1 MEQQLLQKLPQ
12 WYCDIS
18 PDDYYLIL
26 TNDMDSYYSCRILQ
40 KCANINIGGFYSF
53 DGGLYLNMDYA
64 TGREPIY
71 VDLSIAKG
79 KAFDNHYTFIRN
91 PESVNP
97 NVIKRPYFKKYN
109 GGTLP
114 FVSVLFDD
122 YHNYTEYQWTTI
134 LAVDSFYYGYY
145 NKEGAFRDINVY
157 WFNLLGITDYVVPIL
172 ERKTAD
178 DFAKF
183 IEKDGLNEQIYI
195 NDTGYLVC
203 KKNIE
208 LPPGHFELVQPIEKR
223 FMPKWEAVVLYEK
236 RKDDIVVSS
245 ETYSDEYVLNL
256 KKPLAMEQNQNGL
269 SASIA

>member
-18 PDDYYLIL
+18 PDDYYLVL

-40 KCANINIGGFYSF
+40 KCTNINIGGFYSF

-114 FVSVLFDD
+114 FISVLFDNYSD
-122 YHNYTEYQWTTI
+122 YTEYQWETI

-145 NKEGAFRDINVY
+145 NKGGVFRDINLY

-178 DFAKF
+178 NFAKF
-183 IEKDGLNEQIYI
+183 IEKEGLNEQIYI
-195 NDTGYLVC
+195 NNTGYLIC

-208 LPPGHFELVQPIEKR
+208 LPPEHFELVQPIEKR

-236 RKDDIVVSS
+236 RKDDIIVSS
-245 ETYSDEYVLNL
+245 ETYSDKYVLNI
-256 KKPLAMEQNQNGL
+256 KKPLAMEQSKNVL
-269 SASIA
+269 TAFIA